1 VAVQA
6 IVGESAAQDTD
17 LIPAA
22 RRAKAL
28 ELIRRHGAISIQRL
42 ADEIGTSI
50 STARR
55 DVDYLSAA
63 GYLERSHGGALL
75 SVRSRTTF
83 EPTTDI
89 ADQVARPAKIAIG
102 RCAAGMIED
111 GQSVILDS
119 SSTVL
124 EAAHALAERDLA
136 LTVVTNDLRI
146 ALALRDKPKVQL
158 IVPGGQVRVGS
169 FTLVGS
175 TAQSVIRSL
184 HADIA
189 LIGIHSLA
197 QLRPS
202 ETSLEVAS
210 LKRAWIEAA
219 NRVLLLLD
227 SSKFEQSAFCEICPI
242 QRIHEVICDDG
253 LDSAHRRALEQLGVG
268 LTLIPVDHPT

>member
-253 LDSAHRRALEQLGVG
+253 LDSAHRRALEQLGVR